1 MAQAHPSGI
10 IGGPFYGAVLLME
23 GDMGT
28 QVWCDRGRTR
38 VSILFNDGAVA
49 SGLLVLSKP
58 EPMEVANAEA
68 QQRQGRENGEG

>member
-1 MAQAHPSGI
+1 MGQAHPSGI
-10 IGGPFYGAVLLME
+10 VGGPFFGAVLLME

-28 QVWCDRGRTR
+28 QVWVDAGRTR

-58 EPMEVANAEA
+58 EPVEVANAEA
-68 QQRQGRENGEG
+68 K